1 MATLMG
7 SILILIYTALKRHYI
22 FIINFGL
29 SSLIILAI
37 LCILRLVLPV
47 EFPEHQYIFSIYMG
61 FGFTDYLSSFE
72 RLLKIV
78 IIIMIIG
85 CIVSVIKMFIQQM
98 QFYQYLN
105 TCEATENTTAE
116 KVLSEIDRNHRV
128 QIKQISGIS
137 VPMITGFVKPTIY
150 LPNVPYTDTELY
162 YVILHEYTHWKNKD
176 LHVKLF
182 VNTILA
188 VFWWNPIV
196 YLLLKNL
203 DQTLELKCDYKVLRR
218 LTDDEQTLYLETLL
232 HSLKNIGTC
241 NLPCNKAVF
250 SSELVNISNQPFIR
264 QRFFFIANSPATST
278 NLLFRLLFLGMSIF
292 FMIISYI
299 IIVQPQFDVPSAE
312 IWDKNVDVIYELN
325 DVYIEKR
332 SDGTFFLH
340 LNNENTI
347 KLTEEEVYRDFYD
360 GYEIRETK

>member
-61 FGFTDYLSSFE
+61 SVFTDYLSSFE

-116 KVLSEIDRNHRV
+116 KVLSEIDHNHRV

-162 YVILHEYTHWKNKD
+162 YVILHEYTHWKNMD
-176 LHVKLF
+176 LHVKLI

-203 DQTLELKCDYKVLRR
+203 DQTLELKCDYKVLRG

-241 NLPCNKAVF
+241 KLPRSKAVF

-264 QRFFFIANSPATST
+264 QRFLFIANSPATST
-278 NLLFRLLFLGMSIF
+278 NLLFRLLFLGMSTF
-292 FMIISYI
+292 CMMLSYI
-299 IIVQPQFDVPSAE
+299 IIIQPQFDVPSAD
-312 IWDKNVDVIYELN
+312 INDKSVDVIYDFDN
-325 DVYIEKR
+325 AYIEKR
-332 SDGTFFLH
+332 PDGTFYLH
-340 LNNENTI
+340 LDAENTI
-347 KLTEEEVYRDFYD
+347 KISEKEVNSDFYN
-360 GYEIRETK
+360 GYIIRETK